1 MPREYAQADLEP
13 LSKQVASGSG
23 WSRVIHVKDE
33 EESPEI
39 YMDRD
44 GGRPAGLPI
53 IAAEPDELE
62 VIDTRGAAPLAR
74 FEELVRS
81 KHTVRPQESNRQ
93 QRRAYHALTSG
104 FSAR

>member
-1 MPREYAQADLEP
+1 
-13 LSKQVASGSG
+13 
-23 WSRVIHVKDE
+23 
-33 EESPEI
+33 
-39 YMDRD
+39 MDRD
-44 GGRPAGLPI
+44 GERPAGLPI

-81 KHTVRPQESNRQ
+81 NIRFDLKGLTGSN
-93 QRRAYHALTSG
+93 AAGSTSTSG

>member
-1 MPREYAQADLEP
+1 
-13 LSKQVASGSG
+13 
-23 WSRVIHVKDE
+23 
-33 EESPEI
+33 
-39 YMDRD
+39 MDSD

-53 IAAEPDELE
+53 TAREPDELT
-62 VIDTRGAAPLAR
+62 VVDIQGAAPLAR